1 MDTETAI
8 HVRDLIKDFHI
19 GKNNELRA
27 LDGFSLD
34 VPKGHITGLLGPNGA
49 GKSTLLKILTTLLPQ
64 TSGHAAIMGFDVAA
78 NPLSV
83 RRNICVVLQQNAI
96 EQYLTVE
103 DNFETYGRFHNLTT
117 AERRE
122 RSARLIE
129 LFGLESERKQKA
141 IDLSGGYKRRVQVA
155 KVFMIDAPVVFLDEA
170 TTGMDPINK
179 RATID
184 AVAEEAR
191 RGRTIL
197 LTTHLL
203 DEAEELCDSIVF
215 IDKGRKILEGDLFS
229 IKALSRNIVDVSVTY
244 AHLTPDI
251 RERIGGIPA
260 LKREY
265 QQNTALLTVDTT
277 AASPHATVG
286 MLLELGATLSFE
298 VRGATLEDVFL
309 QLLGKEKQ

>member
-1 MDTETAI
+1 MNTDSAI
-8 HVRDLIKDFHI
+8 HVRELIKDFHP
-19 GKNNELRA
+19 GKSTQVRA

-49 GKSTLLKILTTLLPQ
+49 GKSTLLKILTTLLPM
-64 TSGHAAIMGFDVAA
+64 TSGKASIMGYDVAA
-78 NPLSV
+78 DPLSV

-96 EQYLTVE
+96 EQYLTIE
-103 DNFETYGRFHNLTT
+103 DNFETYGRFHNLTK

-122 RSARLIE
+122 RSARLID

-203 DEAEELCDSIVF
+203 DEAEQLCDSIVF
-215 IDKGRKILEGDLFS
+215 IDKGKKILEGDLFA

-244 AHLTPDI
+244 TALTPDI
-251 RERIGGIPA
+251 RAGVERIPA
-260 LKREY
+260 LKRAF
-265 QQNTALLTVDTT
+265 QQNTALLTVDT
-277 AASPHATVG
+277 ASASPHAIVG
-286 MLLELGATLSFE
+286 LLLDLGSTLSFE
-298 VRGATLEDVFL
+298 VRGATLEDVFM
-309 QLLGKEKQ
+309 QLLGKEKA